1 MKYIGKKF
9 LSFSELIV
17 NIRRFFDR
25 LGPGLLFASMAIGTS
40 HLVLST
46 KAGAVYGPLMIVPIL
61 LANLLKFPF
70 FEFGVR
76 FTHATQKSLTEGYA
90 AHSRW
95 FLYLYALVNL
105 VSAFTILAA
114 LYSVTTG
121 MTVNVFSTLTASTS
135 TATLGLFV
143 LISVLLIAG
152 RYKLLEQSLK
162 YIVLIL
168 LLALIATVVL
178 VTANQKVATL
188 PDFSPPEWF
197 NAVGVLFIISLVG
210 WMPTAVEAS
219 GWVSLWNL
227 EKIKQSTEKITVQ
240 SALRE
245 FNLGYLL
252 TAFLA
257 VLFFYIG
264 YMTLYGSGTILSD
277 NSVKFAAE
285 LTGIFTTELGAWAKL
300 FISIAALAAMFST
313 CLSAHDALARVLV
326 DLMQRLNLTR
336 KNPFAAA
343 VLFLALANFVVI
355 TFFATSMGAL
365 IAVATFASFVFAP
378 VLGYMNHAL
387 VFSDQTPAE
396 HRPSTAL
403 KMLSMAGIV
412 FLAAFALYYLYLIA
426 ASA

>member
-1 MKYIGKKF
+1 MKYIGKEF
-9 LSFSELIV
+9 LSLSELKV

-46 KAGAVYGPLMIVPIL
+46 KAGAVYGPLMVIPIV

-90 AHSRW
+90 AHSSW
-95 FLYLYALVNL
+95 FLYLYASVNL

-114 LYSVTTG
+114 LYSVTSG
-121 MTVNVFSTLTASTS
+121 MTVNVFNEFIPSTN
-135 TATLGLFV
+135 TATLLLFTV
-143 LISVLLIAG
+143 ISILLIAG

-168 LLALIATVVL
+168 LIALIATVIL
-178 VTANQKVATL
+178 VTANHKVASTAAFTP
-188 PDFSPPEWF
+188 PDWF
-197 NAVGVLFIISLVG
+197 NAASVLFIISLVG

-227 EKIKQSTEKITVQ
+227 EKIKQSPEKITVQ
-240 SALRE
+240 SALKE
-245 FNLGYLL
+245 FNFGYFL
-252 TAFLA
+252 TAFMA

-264 YMTLYGSGTILSD
+264 YMTLYESGVILSD
-277 NSVKFAAE
+277 NSVQFAAE
-285 LTGIFTTELGAWAKL
+285 LTGIFTTELGTWAQIL
-300 FISIAALAAMFST
+300 ISIAALAAMFST

-326 DLMQRLNLTR
+326 DLLQRLGITQ
-336 KNPFAAA
+336 KNPFALA
-343 VLFLALANFVVI
+343 VLFLALSNFVVI
-355 TFFATSMGAL
+355 AFFSTSMGAL

-378 VLGYMNHAL
+378 LIGYMNHVL
-387 VFSDQTPAE
+387 IFSDQTPLI
-396 HRPSTAL
+396 HRPPTIL
-403 KMLSMAGIV
+403 KLLSIVGII
-412 FLAAFALYYLYLIA
+412 FLGAFALYYLYLVIA
-426 ASA
+426 T